1 MTRWRDETRLP
12 VCAALAVVAALFS
25 PSTVLAQ
32 PPRVV
37 RVIAPAACGDEAALR
52 ARVAVQIAGARV
64 EDMPVLDVA
73 LTVAEQEGGF
83 RAELVLREADVETER
98 TLADARCD
106 VVFDA
111 AALVIAFAL
120 VPGLALDEPD
130 AVVEP
135 PAALEPDPVA
145 PASQV
150 PPTERAPSV
159 SGALRLAAHGSVG
172 VLPGVV
178 VGGELAGAVLIDWF
192 RLELGVRGTPFAGAR
207 FAAAGSAGA
216 DLGMAAGLV
225 RVCGMAAPVTA
236 IELGGCV
243 GVEAGAAFGRG
254 VGLSSP
260 TDAAAPWVALDGAL
274 RASWVPWPF
283 LAFLLEVQALVPVV
297 RPVFTVAGLG
307 VLARPEPVGG
317 ALRLGLE
324 LRFR

>member
-1 MTRWRDETRLP
+1 MTSWRDDTRRL
-12 VCAALAVVAALFS
+12 VCAALAVVAVLLS

-32 PPRVV
+32 APREV
-37 RVIAPAACGDEAALR
+37 RVLAPAACGGEAELR
-52 ARVAVQIAGARV
+52 ARVAVHVAGAHP
-64 EDMPVLDVA
+64 EHMPVLDVA
-73 LTVAEQEGGF
+73 LSVAEHEGGF
-83 RAELVLREADVETER
+83 RAELALREAEVETER

-120 VPGLALDEPD
+120 VPGLALREPD
-130 AVVEP
+130 DPAERDTVV
-135 PAALEPDPVA
+135 APDPVVPATQVSASDGA
-145 PASQV
+145 PA
-150 PPTERAPSV
+150 A

-178 VGGELAGAVLIDWF
+178 VGGELTGALLIDWV
-192 RLELGVRGTPFAGAR
+192 RLEVGVRGTPFAGAR

-225 RVCGMAAPVTA
+225 RVCGMAAPATA
-236 IELGGCV
+236 LELGGCL

-260 TDAAAPWVALDGAL
+260 TDAAAPWVALEGAL
-274 RASWVPWPF
+274 RTFWVPWPF
-283 LAFLLEVQALVPVV
+283 LAFLLELQALVPVV